1 MDLYHHDQPP
11 FTRWV
16 IENGLLHEPF
26 VVIDVGVQG
35 GEHPRW
41 ALLGDRVRVYGFD
54 AISEAIDRIKKVDA
68 DRPHRVYRAMALG
81 NEDGE
86 REFFVPA
93 NTFSASFYADWRG
106 AAAAKHGDGVQG
118 TRMVEIRRLDSL
130 FAAGEIPAADY
141 IKIDCE
147 GFDPEV
153 LRGART
159 YLARSNILCV
169 TVETNFDVSLIYPR
183 TAFAEINDIVVQH
196 RLLVF
201 DLNCARYPRP
211 AYVVARAKHPWPP
224 ADPMHDA
231 PSLDIGQPGTFDFVF
246 CRDFVAEDVYPKK
259 FPRMAGSVTSPTVD
273 KLIKSMIN
281 FELHGLMDCA
291 VDLGDHFR
299 SLLQERLDADE
310 AIALLTR
317 RPPHAR
323 NTADVIECLRMVAA
337 LRTRVIDTDQDMA
350 RKAARVAEL
359 EGTLAAQR
367 GEFEAKLVCQAAE
380 LEAKLACQAAEF
392 DNKLRSVQFL
402 STALRRELEG
412 RARRRLGLA

>member
-16 IENGLLHEPF
+16 IENDLLHEPF

-41 ALLGDRVRVYGFD
+41 ELLGDRVRVYGFD
-54 AISEAIDRIKKVDA
+54 AISEAIDRIKMVNA
-68 DRPHRVYRAMALG
+68 DRPHRVYRATALG
-81 NEDGE
+81 DEDGE
-86 REFFVPA
+86 REFFVGG
-93 NTFSASFYADWRG
+93 NTFSSSFYADRSSG
-106 AAAAKHGDGVQG
+106 AAAGTHGDGAPG
-118 TRMVEIRRLDSL
+118 PRMVEIRRLDSL

-147 GFDPEV
+147 GFEPEV

-159 YLARSNILCV
+159 YVGCSNILCV
-169 TVETNFDVSLIYPR
+169 TVETGFDINWVYPR

-196 RLLVF
+196 RLSVF
-201 DLNCARYPRP
+201 DLSYIRYWRP
-211 AYVVARAKHPWPP
+211 AYVAARAKHPWPP

-231 PSLDIGQPGTFDFVF
+231 PDLDIGQPGTFDFVF
-246 CRDFVAEDVYPKK
+246 CRDFVAEDVNPIK
-259 FPRMAGSVTSPTVD
+259 FPRVTGSVTSPTVD

-291 VDLGDHFR
+291 VDLGDHFHA
-299 SLLQERLDADE
+299 LLQERLDADE

-323 NTADVIECLRMVAA
+323 NTADVTECLRMVAA
-337 LRTRVIDTDQDMA
+337 LRTRVIDTDLDMA
-350 RKAARVAEL
+350 RKEARIAEL
-359 EGTLAAQR
+359 EGKVAVQR
-367 GEFEAKLVCQAAE
+367 REFEAKLAE
-380 LEAKLACQAAEF
+380 LGSQVAEF
-392 DNKLRSVQFL
+392 DKKLRSVRFL
-402 STALRRELEG
+402 STTLRRELEG